1 MSDIENTPQPPPL
14 PPAVDPVVVT
24 DQPSRLELLEARVAA
39 LEAQL
44 SAANPTAAT
53 TPPADN
59 ISVTDNVLNW
69 LRNNPVMAV
78 IIAIVLIVLF
88 SHLAD

>member
-14 PPAVDPVVVT
+14 PPAVDPVAAT

-44 SAANPTAAT
+44 SATTPAAAAT
-53 TPPADN
+53 APADN

>member
-14 PPAVDPVVVT
+14 PPAVDPVAPIT
-24 DQPSRLELLEARVAA
+24 EPSRLELLEARVAA

-44 SAANPTAAT
+44 SATNPTAAAT
-53 TPPADN
+53 SPAEN
-59 ISVTDNVLNW
+59 VSVTDTVLNW